1 MNHTFPLYWIPL
13 LPLLGA
19 AINLLVGRKLSRP
32 TVHLVACGSVLS
44 ALIVGLVAT
53 FRHLYPLW
61 SAAHHAHPDGSSGAA
76 PALVSSVFD
85 WISSGPVTIKLGL
98 LFDPLAA
105 VMVLIITFVGWLIH
119 VYSMGYMKH
128 EEDAARFFGYLN
140 LFTGAMLLLVLGDNL
155 VVLFVGW
162 EGVGLC
168 SYLLIGFW
176 YDKDGTTK
184 PGDANASAGR
194 KAFIVNRI
202 GDFAFVL
209 GLLLLFSVAGTLNIN
224 ELAAQPGKLLYLWTP
239 WGATKVVSVAAV
251 GGLLL
256 LIGATGK
263 SAQIPLYV
271 WLPDAMAGPT
281 PVSALIH
288 AATMV
293 TAGVYMVTRLNFLY
307 MLTPTVMGV
316 VALVGA
322 ITALYAATI
331 GFAQNDIKKVLAYST
346 ISQLGYM
353 FVGVGVGAYSAGVF
367 HLFTHAFFK
376 ACLFLGAGSVIHAM
390 SGEQDIRKM
399 GGLARKL
406 PITHATFLV
415 SCIAIA
421 GLPPLSG
428 FFSKDE
434 ILWKALSTAN
444 PGWPLWFPALLY
456 VLVVAGALCTAFY
469 MFRLYFLTFSGVSR
483 ADADTQRH
491 VHESPVSM
499 TMPLAVLALGAAV
512 LGFVGIPTEKLNL
525 FHHWLAPVVERGAH
539 LVAAERRI
547 AAVQPNALAHTSLEY
562 WLMALSVAVA
572 AIGIAVAYR
581 LYNRGESPA
590 VGRITSRFPRLLRA
604 VQATYWVDEIY
615 RWAFV
620 HPLRW
625 LAIALWKAIDAFVID
640 LVGVNGSAWV
650 VDAVGR
656 ISRRLHNG
664 NLQRTIVGVVVGV
677 SAIVVLVSCPPH
689 AFQIRIAGAPP
700 TAERDPSVALS
711 GVLRPGQRVRVGQRL
726 VFDAS
731 REFVGDQRQLEYQW
745 DFDGD
750 GVWDTSWS
758 PTATT
763 SYTFARKETFK
774 VRLRVRDRRWG
785 TMATESRKVEVQ

>member
-1 MNHTFPLYWIPL
+1 MNNTFPLYWIPL

-19 AINLLVGRKLSRP
+19 AFNLLVGRKLSRA
-32 TVHLVACGSVLS
+32 TVHLVGVGSVLS

-61 SAAHHAHPDGSSGAA
+61 AAAHQAHPAGSSGAA
-76 PALVSSVFD
+76 PALVSNVFD
-85 WISSGPVTIKLGL
+85 WISSGAVTIKLGL
-98 LFDPLAA
+98 LLDPLSA

-128 EEDAARFFGYLN
+128 DDDVARFFGYLN
-140 LFTGAMLLLVLGDNL
+140 LFVAAMLLLVLGDNL

-184 PGDANASAGR
+184 PGDANATAGR
-194 KAFIVNRI
+194 KAFIVNRV
-202 GDFAFVL
+202 GDFAFIL
-209 GLLLLFSVAGTLNIN
+209 GLLLLFSIAGTLNIN
-224 ELAAQPGKLLYLWTP
+224 ELASQPGKLLYLWTP
-239 WGATKVVSVAAV
+239 WGTTHVVSVAAV
-251 GGLLL
+251 AGLLL

-293 TAGVYMVTRLNFLY
+293 TAGVYMVARMNFLY

-316 VALVGA
+316 VALIGA
-322 ITALYAATI
+322 VTALFAATI

-367 HLFTHAFFK
+367 HLFTHSFFK
-376 ACLFLGAGSVIHAM
+376 ACLFLGAGAVIHAM

-434 ILWKALSTAN
+434 ILWQALSTAN

-469 MFRLYFLTFSGVSR
+469 MFRLYFLTFTGESR
-483 ADADTQRH
+483 ADVETQQH
-491 VHESPVSM
+491 VREAPVSM
-499 TMPLAVLALGAAV
+499 TMPLVVLALGAAALGV
-512 LGFVGIPTEKLNL
+512 LGLPSQRLNL
-525 FHHWLAPVVERGAH
+525 FHQWLAPVVERGAH
-539 LVAAERRI
+539 LVAGQPRVAP
-547 AAVQPNALAHTSLEY
+547 VQDNALAHTSLEF
-562 WLMALSVAVA
+562 WLLALSVGVA
-572 AIGIAVAYR
+572 ALGLYIAYR
-581 LYNRGESPA
+581 LYNRGASPA
-590 VGRITSRFPRLLRA
+590 VERLTSRIPRLLRV
-604 VQATYWVDEIY
+604 VQAKYWVDEIY
-615 RWAFV
+615 HAIFV
-620 HPLRW
+620 HPVRW
-625 LAIALWKAIDAFVID
+625 LSVAFWKGMDAFVID

-656 ISRRLHNG
+656 VSRRLHNG
-664 NLQRTIVGVVVGV
+664 NIQRTIVGVVVGV

-689 AFQIRIAGAPP
+689 AFQIQVASAPP
-700 TAERDPSVALS
+700 AAERDPKVATF
-711 GVLRPGQRVRVGQRL
+711 GVLRRGQKIRVGQRL

-731 REFVGDQRQLEYQW
+731 REFVGDQRQLEYRW

-750 GVWDTSWS
+750 GAWDTPWS
-758 PTATT
+758 ATATAT
-763 SYTFARKETFK
+763 HTFARKETFK
-774 VRLRVRDRRWG
+774 VKLLVRDRRWG
-785 TMATESRKVEVQ
+785 TTATESRKVEVQ